1 MSVKEWNQLDEI
13 SRRKFMNYAAK
24 ALLGVG
30 INMLTPSSE
39 LLGQNIIN
47 KAPKAKNLIYLY
59 MAGGVSHIDTFD
71 IKPKTSVQGP
81 VEAIRSKGEIG
92 EISGYLP
99 KTAKV
104 MDKVAVIRSLHSTQ
118 GAHEQGNY
126 YMRTS
131 YTLRNTIKHPGMGT
145 WLNKVSGRTNSTL
158 PGNIR
163 IGGSSAAGG
172 AGFFEAKYGPV
183 YIGDP
188 QKGLANS
195 TRHHSLS
202 EEQFRRRLELSQWMD
217 LAFHGEYKNKD
228 TKAYADLYQEAAI
241 TMDSEDLKSFD
252 ISKEDKDTK
261 DKYGNNTFG
270 LGCLLARRL
279 VENQVRSVEVNLG
292 GWDTHFD
299 NFERTSN
306 KCSTLDSAFSTL
318 IEDLDERGLLSETL
332 VVLATEFGR
341 DPKINEESGGRGHH
355 PQAFTG
361 ILAGGGI
368 RPGITYGK
376 TDELAQEIVEN
387 KVEVPDFNATIAYA
401 LGLPLKE
408 KFFSDSGR
416 PFTVASKGKPVLDL
430 FA

>member
-30 INMLTPSSE
+30 INMLTPSSK

-59 MAGGVSHIDTFD
+59 MAGGMSHIDTFD
-71 IKPKTSVQGP
+71 IKPKTKVQGP

-92 EISGYLP
+92 QISGYLP

-104 MDKVAVIRSLHSTQ
+104 MDRVAVVRSLHSTQ

-131 YTLRNTIKHPGMGT
+131 YTLRNTIRHPGMGT

-163 IGGSSAAGG
+163 IGGGSEAGG
-172 AGFFEAKYGPV
+172 AGFFEAKYGPA

-188 QKGLANS
+188 AKGLAN
-195 TRHHSLS
+195 RKLHYSLT
-202 EEQFRRRLELSQWMD
+202 EEHLKRRLELSQWLD
-217 LAFHGEYKNKD
+217 LAFHDEYKNKD
-228 TKAYADLYQEAAI
+228 TKAYADLYQEAAKL
-241 TMDSEDLKSFD
+241 MDSEDLKSFD
-252 ISKEDKDTK
+252 ISKEDKSIK
-261 DKYGNNTFG
+261 DRYGNNTFG
-270 LGCLLARRL
+270 QGCLLARRL
-279 VENQVRSVEVNLG
+279 VEKQVRSVEVNLG
-292 GWDTHFD
+292 GWDTHVD
-299 NFERTSN
+299 NFERTSDL
-306 KCSTLDSAFSTL
+306 CSVLDSAFSTL

-341 DPKINEESGGRGHH
+341 TPKINSDRGGRDHQ

-361 ILAGGGI
+361 LLAGGGI

-376 TDELAQEIVEN
+376 TDEIAKEIVEK

-416 PFTVASKGKPVLDL
+416 PFTVASKGKPVLGL
-430 FA
+430 LA